1 MKDNRCRPG
10 EKYIFSSPDGAFR
23 AIATKMSDACQGHT
37 SISVE
42 IFSQIRSA
50 VLKEI
55 IPDRQRMT
63 NSQLN
68 IPSVIMGE
76 ILMWTWLF
84 KFLEL

>member
-42 IFSQIRSA
+42 IFSQIRSFEGDYA
-50 VLKEI
+50 RQT
-55 IPDRQRMT
+55 DRHTHR
-63 NSQLN
+63 
-68 IPSVIMGE
+68 E
-76 ILMWTWLF
+76 
-84 KFLEL
+84 